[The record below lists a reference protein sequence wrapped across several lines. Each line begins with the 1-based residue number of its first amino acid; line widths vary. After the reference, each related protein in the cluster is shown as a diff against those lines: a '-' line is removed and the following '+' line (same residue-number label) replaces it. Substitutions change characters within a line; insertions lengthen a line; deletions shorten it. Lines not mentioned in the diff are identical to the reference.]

1 MTTPDA
7 DERKIPSREELM
19 KDLERLREV
28 SSRNEKLTKE
38 LASAAGETLEKI
50 RKEIDECVN
59 EQSKLVDKFIDLS
72 DDKEAIARFRGIVKE
87 IEAWTNKLDKTSVE
101 KEVEELRLK
110 ILNGVEEWIN
120 CLESIIS
127 GVIAKTS

>member
-1 MTTPDA
+1 MTTPDTG
-7 DERKIPSREELM
+7 ERKLPSREELM

-38 LASAAGETLEKI
+38 LASAAGEALEKI

-72 DDKEAIARFRGIVKE
+72 GDKEAIKRFRGIVKE
-87 IEAWTNKLDKTSVE
+87 IEDWTNKLDKTSAE

>member
-1 MTTPDA
+1 MTTPDTN
-7 DERKIPSREELM
+7 EKKIPSREELM

-72 DDKEAIARFRGIVKE
+72 DDKEAIERFRGIVKE